1 MLMRNSTR
9 CGRVP
14 GGGMLVPTYKE
25 SYWDALFREER
36 KKLIA
41 GRQVNAYIRK
51 LMLLYP
57 HLMPIQKT

>member
-1 MLMRNSTR
+1 
-9 CGRVP
+9 
-14 GGGMLVPTYKE
+14 MLVPTYKE